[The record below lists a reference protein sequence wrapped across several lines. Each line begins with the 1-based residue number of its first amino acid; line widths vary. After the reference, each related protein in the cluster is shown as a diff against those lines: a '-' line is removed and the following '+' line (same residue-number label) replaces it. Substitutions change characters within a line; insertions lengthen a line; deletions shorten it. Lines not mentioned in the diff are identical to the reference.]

1 MLVFAV
7 HALTFAM
14 GFPANVFTFLTL
26 LIKILCH
33 RPHPH
38 LTAANLLL
46 LNLITADLL
55 VLLFLPFK
63 MAEEAAMM
71 VWPFPTAL
79 CPIANFCFYSS
90 IYLSTLFMAAL
101 SVERYFGV
109 VFPHR
114 YNRHR
119 RLWRTMAA
127 SAVLSVMALSH
138 CSIIFVAEYHREFGV
153 NGSEAD
159 GEGGYGV
166 NGTKTRKSGME
177 NPYDVGLT
185 GLKMGSSHSFE
196 ANVINHGKFELI
208 QPDCVDTNVPNTS
221 TANIT
226 IPCVSKNSSADICR
240 ISSPNANLNNSSFK
254 SSACTTPNTPHI
266 PTTTLWTSQNASE
279 TQPSLGYHCYDDFS
293 QAQLRFVL
301 PLRLELFLVL
311 FLIPF
316 AITMFCYIRLIR
328 ALLTRPHIPLQKKY
342 RTVGLAVVTM
352 VNFGICFGPYNIS
365 HVVGFVQQRSPE
377 WRPYALLLTTLSAAL
392 DPFIFYFSSS
402 AVRRAV
408 SGMVGAIRGT
418 ICGFWGWCWQRQ

>member
-1 MLVFAV
+1 MLVLIIY
-7 HALTFAM
+7 ALTFAV
-14 GFPANVFTFLTL
+14 GLPANVFTFLTL
-26 LIKILCH
+26 LIRIRCH

-38 LTAANLLL
+38 LTAADLLL
-46 LNLITADLL
+46 LHLTTADLL
-55 VLLFLPFK
+55 LLLFLPFK
-63 MAEEAAMM
+63 MAEAAAKML
-71 VWPFPTAL
+71 WPFPTVL

-114 YNRHR
+114 YNRRR

-138 CSIIFVAEYHREFGV
+138 CSIVFVAEYHREFGV

-159 GEGGYGV
+159 GKGGLGV
-166 NGTKTRKSGME
+166 NGTKTWGSGTD
-177 NPYDVGLT
+177 NPGHVDPT
-185 GLKMGSSHSFE
+185 GLKTGISHCLEVTGFDR
-196 ANVINHGKFELI
+196 GGFGLTK
-208 QPDCVDTNVPNTS
+208 PDGFHTNIPNTS
-221 TANIT
+221 TADIT
-226 IPCVSKNSSADICR
+226 IPSGSKIPGANIYR
-240 ISSPNANLNNSSFK
+240 ISSPNAFLNISTLK

-266 PTTTLWTSQNASE
+266 PTATPWTSQNASE
-279 TQPSLGYHCYDDFS
+279 TQRHRGYHCYDDFS

-352 VNFGICFGPYNIS
+352 VNFGICFGPFNLS

-408 SGMVGAIRGT
+408 SGVAGAIRDT
-418 ICGFWGWCWQRQ
+418 ICRFWGWCWHRG

>member
-1 MLVFAV
+1 MLVLIIY
-7 HALTFAM
+7 ALTFAV
-14 GFPANVFTFLTL
+14 GLPANVFTFLTL
-26 LIKILCH
+26 LIRIRCH

-38 LTAANLLL
+38 LTAADLLL
-46 LNLITADLL
+46 LHLTTADLL
-55 VLLFLPFK
+55 LLLFLPFK
-63 MAEEAAMM
+63 MAEAAAKML
-71 VWPFPTAL
+71 WPFPTVL

-109 VFPHR
+109 VFPHC
-114 YNRHR
+114 YNRRR

-138 CSIIFVAEYHREFGV
+138 CSIVFVAEYHREFGV

-159 GEGGYGV
+159 GKGGLGV
-166 NGTKTRKSGME
+166 NGIKTW
-177 NPYDVGLT
+177 
-185 GLKMGSSHSFE
+185 GSD
-196 ANVINHGKFELI
+196 NY
-208 QPDCVDTNVPNTS
+208 
-221 TANIT
+221 
-226 IPCVSKNSSADICR
+226 R
-240 ISSPNANLNNSSFK
+240 ISSPNAFLNISSRK

-266 PTTTLWTSQNASE
+266 PTTTPWTFQNASE
-279 TQPSLGYHCYDDFS
+279 TQCHRGYHCYDDFS

-328 ALLTRPHIPLQKKY
+328 ALLTRPHIPPQKKY

-352 VNFGICFGPYNIS
+352 VNFGVCFGPYNIS

-418 ICGFWGWCWQRQ
+418 VCGFWGWCWQRQ